1 MSCSLARRQELSAY
15 QLSDCSHNADNWL
28 SARSQFA
35 SVWVA
40 KWQQVS
46 SAIRHKV
53 RMPARKFRMRHAKFF
68 IGRIMTRALPSLHRW
83 MPFFDTV
90 QCMTDVGRMQV
101 FTESQPVLLSAEN
114 CAFASSLP
122 IGIPRH
128 IERSIVLM
136 ELEGVTV
143 LGPTGTIIDEDRG
156 VVLKA
161 RGHDVVTH
169 NDFRLVPTR
178 VVHKPD
184 ANYFNMMDLHRGY
197 RHYYHF
203 LLDRLPKLYY
213 LLHRFDLG
221 RDPITVLTNTHLP
234 PFQRD
239 IYGFLAQRFPN
250 IRFEAVPQGERWRVR
265 RLYDLHNDQPV
276 SHALA
281 SPGFVDFMR
290 NLIIEG
296 YGLAEPA
303 GQRRLY
309 VSRSDAKLR
318 RITNESQLLPTL
330 AKQGFEAV
338 LPGTLPLREQVA
350 LFMGAEAIAGPHG
363 AGLANLLFAPSSA
376 RVLEILPSSMLREHY
391 FLLSIS
397 MGQAYRAL
405 IGGAAGFLERFAVD
419 PAQVERS
426 LQELMHAPAPL
437 QHVHG

>member
-1 MSCSLARRQELSAY
+1 
-15 QLSDCSHNADNWL
+15 
-28 SARSQFA
+28 
-35 SVWVA
+35 
-40 KWQQVS
+40 
-46 SAIRHKV
+46 
-53 RMPARKFRMRHAKFF
+53 
-68 IGRIMTRALPSLHRW
+68 
-83 MPFFDTV
+83 
-90 QCMTDVGRMQV
+90 
-101 FTESQPVLLSAEN
+101 
-114 CAFASSLP
+114 
-122 IGIPRH
+122 
-128 IERSIVLM
+128 
-136 ELEGVTV
+136 
-143 LGPTGTIIDEDRG
+143 
-156 VVLKA
+156 
-161 RGHDVVTH
+161 
-169 NDFRLVPTR
+169 
-178 VVHKPD
+178 
-184 ANYFNMMDLHRGY
+184 
-197 RHYYHF
+197 
-203 LLDRLPKLYY
+203 
-213 LLHRFDLG
+213 
-221 RDPITVLTNTHLP
+221 VLTNTHLP

-239 IYGFLAQRFPN
+239 IYGFLAQRFPT
-250 IRFEAVPQGERWRVR
+250 FALKPCPQGERWRVR

-397 MGQAYRAL
+397 MARP
-405 IGGAAGFLERFAVD
+405 I
-419 PAQVERS
+419 
-426 LQELMHAPAPL
+426 AP
-437 QHVHG
+437 